1 MNPTTAK
8 ICYRLTL
15 GYRRRYDNKSCIGIG
30 LQSLRHA
37 LFHLITVMTLVKS
50 LDSTAFQSPV
60 IEMGYKKSKKKKRKG
75 KPWFYESRLSDF
87 FAVFGFDGGFVSV
100 HHNIGSFCN
109 VGEFHAVFVN
119 CKTASDG

>member
-60 IEMGYKKSKKKKRKG
+60 IEMGYKKSKKKKG
-75 KPWFYESRLSDF
+75 KESL
-87 FAVFGFDGGFVSV
+87 GFMNRGYLTS
-100 HHNIGSFCN
+100 SPYLALM
-109 VGEFHAVFVN
+109 EAL
-119 CKTASDG
+119 